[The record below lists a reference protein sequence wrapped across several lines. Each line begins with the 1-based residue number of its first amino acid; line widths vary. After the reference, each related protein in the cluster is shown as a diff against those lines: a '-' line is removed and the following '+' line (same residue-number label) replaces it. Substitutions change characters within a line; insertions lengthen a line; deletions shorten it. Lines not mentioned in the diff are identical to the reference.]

1 MHASVREQASM
12 TSSSCNLPDKFPFLL
27 FLPDRAKF
35 HANNQRNAKEKKA
48 EWIVK
53 ETAKSPNIQRCP
65 LRTTYFI
72 SYYILKGVQNNF
84 Q

>member
-1 MHASVREQASM
+1 MHASVRERASM
-12 TSSSCNLPDKFPFLL
+12 TSSSCNLSYKFLSLL

-35 HANNQRNAKEKKA
+35 DPNNQRNAKEKKA

-72 SYYILKGVQNNF
+72 SYYILNGVQNNF